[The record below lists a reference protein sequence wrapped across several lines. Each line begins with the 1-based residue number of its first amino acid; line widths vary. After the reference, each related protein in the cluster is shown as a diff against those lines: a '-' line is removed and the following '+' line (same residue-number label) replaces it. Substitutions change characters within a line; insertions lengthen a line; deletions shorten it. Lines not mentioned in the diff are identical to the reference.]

1 MYSRN
6 HCFTSIPNDAVMR
19 LNTRD
24 ANQRTLSV
32 TVEGETVGAAASSAG
47 EVVNAGWVEFTKGW
61 FTEKL
66 ESCKDICC
74 KMAAV

>member
-1 MYSRN
+1 MMA
-6 HCFTSIPNDAVMR
+6 TSAVER
-19 LNTRD
+19 LMMRD
-24 ANQRTLSV
+24 ANQRALSV
-32 TVEGETVGAAASSAG
+32 TVEEETIGVAASAR
-47 EVVNAGWVEFTKGW
+47 VLVNAGWVEFTKGW